1 MAENATERVLRYLT
15 DSHAAEVGG
24 LESLQD
30 LAKQATDPDV
40 RAVVT
45 EHISVTQSQIDRLHT
60 RIGALGGKDAGGKD
74 AGGKNLLNSVIAK
87 GSNLVNAFHDTE
99 DKQTQDVI
107 KAYSFEHFEIGAY
120 TSLQSYASAVG
131 DTETAQIAASII
143 QEENLAAEKLFAL
156 IPQVAVAALSKTYGE
171 GAAAV

>member
-15 DSHAAEVGG
+15 DAHAAEAGG

-45 EHISVTQSQIDRLHT
+45 EHITVTQSQIDRLHA
-60 RIGALGGKDAGGKD
+60 RIGVLGGKDS
-74 AGGKNLLNSVIAK
+74 GGKNIVDSLLAK
-87 GSNLVNAFHDTE
+87 GSNLVNAFHDVE

-107 KAYSFEHFEIGAY
+107 KAYAFEHFELGAY
-120 TSLQSYASAVG
+120 TSLQAYASAVG
-131 DTETAQIAASII
+131 DAETAQIAASII
-143 QEENLAAEKLFAL
+143 QEEKLAAEKLFRL
-156 IPQVAVAALSKTYGE
+156 IPQIAVAAVGKTYG
-171 GAAAV
+171 ATV

>member
-24 LESLQD
+24 LEALQD

-45 EHISVTQSQIDRLHT
+45 AHISVTQSQIDRLHT
-60 RIGALGGKDAGGKD
+60 RIGALGGKD

-87 GSNLVNAFHDTE
+87 GSNLVNAFHDTA

-131 DTETAQIAASII
+131 DTETAQLAASII
-143 QEENLAAEKLFAL
+143 QEEKMAAEKMFAL

-171 GAAAV
+171 GTAAV